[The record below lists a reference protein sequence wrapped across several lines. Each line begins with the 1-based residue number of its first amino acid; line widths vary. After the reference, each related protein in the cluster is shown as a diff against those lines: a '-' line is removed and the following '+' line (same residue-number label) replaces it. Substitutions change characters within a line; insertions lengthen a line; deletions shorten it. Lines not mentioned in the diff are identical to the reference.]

1 MGTKHLIFLLSV
13 MFAVRFLSAHLE
25 GLAGEFGYPQTLD
38 QRTVLFY

>member
-13 MFAVRFLSAHLE
+13 MFAVGFLSAHLE
-25 GLAGEFGYPQTLD
+25 GLAGVRDYPQTLD